1 MPFREVNKTQQTF
14 HGTDNDST
22 FTFAFYK
29 VYKQQK
35 KNRFRLRVVTI
46 ADFSTAVTA
55 QPHIYFA
62 QELTNGF
69 SVYSDEALQGT
80 TGLVSNEFCLGV
92 CPRNYYDISG
102 NTDTCGVATFA
113 PPEVFLDE
121 ISTSPFT
128 IKYREVGTAAYGS
141 GAVGLLVVFEITE
154 IEEYA

>member
-14 HGTDNDST
+14 HGTNNDST

-46 ADFSTAVTA
+46 ADFCVNVSAE
-55 QPHIYFA
+55 PHIYFA
-62 QELTNGF
+62 QDLTNGYA
-69 SVYSDEALQGT
+69 VYSDEATQGS

-92 CPRNYYDISG
+92 CPRNFYDISA

-113 PPEVFLDE
+113 PPEVYMDE

-128 IKYREVGTAAYGS
+128 IKFREVGTATYGTHN
-141 GAVGLLVVFEITE
+141 VGLLVVFEITE
-154 IEEYA
+154 IEDY

>member
-14 HGTDNDST
+14 HGTNNDST

-46 ADFSTAVTA
+46 ADFSIAVTA
-55 QPHIYFA
+55 EPHIYFA
-62 QELTNGF
+62 QELTNGYA
-69 SVYSDEALQGT
+69 VYSDEATQGS

-92 CPRNYYDISG
+92 CPRNLFD
-102 NTDTCGVATFA
+102 NTAHTDTCGVATFA
-113 PPEVFLDE
+113 PPEVYMDE

-128 IKYREVGTAAYGS
+128 IKYREVGTAAYAT
-141 GAVGLLVVFEITE
+141 GAVGFVVVFEITE
-154 IEEYA
+154 IEDY